1 MRTVA
6 IIQARMGA
14 ERLPGKVMLEI
25 AGQTMLERVVRR
37 TQRAATLDRIV
48 VATTVSAADDVV
60 ADAARSL
67 GVEVTRGSE
76 EDVLDRFRQAAEEH
90 AADTCVRICAD
101 SPLIDPEVCDAAVR
115 AYRDAQ
121 PGVDYASNKLEPTYP
136 LGLDVEVF
144 SREALMQAWNSAT
157 EDFQRSHV
165 TVHIYQNP
173 SLFHLLP
180 VKADADFHS
189 LRWTVD
195 TPQDLQFA
203 TAVFARFG
211 GSNDFGWRDVL
222 ELLEREPDLASINSG
237 VRPRELSEG

>member
-1 MRTVA
+1 
-6 IIQARMGA
+6 
-14 ERLPGKVMLEI
+14 MLDI
-25 AGQTMLERVVRR
+25 AGRTMLERVVRR
-37 TQRAATLDRIV
+37 TQRAEMIDSIV
-48 VATTVSAADDVV
+48 VATTVSPDDDAV

-90 AADTCVRICAD
+90 AAKTCVRICAD

-121 PGVDYASNKLEPTYP
+121 PPVDYASNKLEPTYP

-144 SREALMQAWNSAT
+144 SREALMRSWSSST
-157 EDFQRSHV
+157 ESFQRSHV
-165 TVHIYQNP
+165 TVYIYQNP
-173 SLFHLLP
+173 SLFRLLP
-180 VKADADFHS
+180 VKAEADFHS

-195 TPQDLQFA
+195 TAEDLEFA
-203 TAVFARFG
+203 ATVFSRFG
-211 GSNDFGWRDVL
+211 GSNNFGWRDVL
-222 ELLEREPDLASINSG
+222 ALLEREPDLSLINSG